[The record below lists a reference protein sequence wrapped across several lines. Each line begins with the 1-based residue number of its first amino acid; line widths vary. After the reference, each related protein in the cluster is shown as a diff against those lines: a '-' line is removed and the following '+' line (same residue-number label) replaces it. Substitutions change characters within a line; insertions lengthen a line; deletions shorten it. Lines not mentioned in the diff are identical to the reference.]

1 MTFKTDKG
9 EALTRGTVF
18 KAVARLRFA
27 EAEVLHRQQHPL
39 GAVYLVGYAIECHL
53 KYAVCASND
62 FILLPS
68 AVCLA
73 DGKPRKLYTHEW
85 DVLVA
90 AAQLHRVIGAE
101 PVISAVY
108 SVLADT
114 WGPFLRYQTKPFAR
128 NEGGRLYKNMVELYQ
143 FLKESKP

>member
-1 MTFKTDKG
+1 MTFKTDPHD
-9 EALTRGTVF
+9 ALTRGTVF

-27 EAEVLHRQQHPL
+27 EAQVLQQQKHLL

-53 KYAVCASND
+53 KYAVCASNE
-62 FILLPS
+62 FVLLPS
-68 AVCLA
+68 VVCFS

-90 AAQLHRVIGAE
+90 AAQIRRVIEAE

-108 SVLADT
+108 SMLADS
-114 WGPFLRYQTKPFAR
+114 WGPFLRYQIKPFALR
-128 NEGGRLYKNMVELYQ
+128 EGERLYKNMVELYQ